1 MAPAAHHCLDAPG
14 AQPGSSQRA
23 RAAHER
29 DRGTRRAVLCARCG
43 LQLTDASQRIEVLG
57 QHQHTFFNPA
67 GVVFHI
73 ACFASAPGCR
83 GLGPFSDAFTWF
95 PGHRWQ
101 IALCASCG
109 EHLGWH
115 FEGSGTFT
123 SLIEA
128 RIREA
133 DG

>member
-1 MAPAAHHCLDAPG
+1 MPSPVSHCLDVPG
-14 AQPGSSQRA
+14 PRTVRERRTRAARGQDHAVQRA
-23 RAAHER
+23 I
-29 DRGTRRAVLCARCG
+29 LCARCG
-43 LQLTDASQRIEVLG
+43 AQLTDASQRIEVLG

-67 GVVFHI
+67 GVVFQI
-73 ACFASAPGCR
+73 ACFARAPGCR

-101 IALCASCG
+101 IALCAACG
-109 EHLGWH
+109 EHVGWH
-115 FEGSGTFT
+115 FQGDGTFS

-133 DG
+133 EA